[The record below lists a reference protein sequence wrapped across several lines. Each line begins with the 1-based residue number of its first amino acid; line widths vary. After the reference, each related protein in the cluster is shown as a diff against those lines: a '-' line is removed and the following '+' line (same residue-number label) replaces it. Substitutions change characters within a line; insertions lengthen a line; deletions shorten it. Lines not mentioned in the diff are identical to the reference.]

1 MKKPNYKKANEE
13 LMKLLKLEPE
23 PKRTSSKNTIIDVT
37 KESSEIA
44 YQFTEY
50 DITIIKSKEP
60 LSFDMEEKEDES

>member
-13 LMKLLKLEPE
+13 LMKLLALEPE

>member
-13 LMKLLKLEPE
+13 LMKLLALEPE

-50 DITIIKSKEP
+50 DLTIIKK
-60 LSFDMEEKEDES
+60 

>member
-13 LMKLLKLEPE
+13 LMKLLASEPE
-23 PKRTSSKNTIIDVT
+23 PKRTSSENTIIDVT

-50 DITIIKSKEP
+50 DFTVIKGKM
-60 LSFDMEEKEDES
+60 DK

>member
-23 PKRTSSKNTIIDVT
+23 PKRTSSENKIIDVT
-37 KESSEIA
+37 NESSEIA

-50 DITIIKSKEP
+50 DLTIIKK
-60 LSFDMEEKEDES
+60 

>member
-1 MKKPNYKKANEE
+1 MKKHNYKKANEE

-60 LSFDMEEKEDES
+60 LSFDVEEEA

>member
-13 LMKLLKLEPE
+13 LMKLLASVPE

-50 DITIIKSKEP
+50 VWNKIYILLRS
-60 LSFDMEEKEDES
+60 LAV

>member
-13 LMKLLKLEPE
+13 LMKLLASVPE

-37 KESSEIA
+37 NESSEIA

-50 DITIIKSKEP
+50 GLTIIKK
-60 LSFDMEEKEDES
+60 

>member
-13 LMKLLKLEPE
+13 LMKLLASEPE

-44 YQFTEY
+44 YQFTEN
-50 DITIIKSKEP
+50 DLTIIKK
-60 LSFDMEEKEDES
+60 

>member
-13 LMKLLKLEPE
+13 LMKLLASVLE
-23 PKRTSSKNTIIDVT
+23 PKRISSKNKIIDVT

-50 DITIIKSKEP
+50 DLTIIKK
-60 LSFDMEEKEDES
+60 

>member
-50 DITIIKSKEP
+50 DLTIIKR
-60 LSFDMEEKEDES
+60 